1 MLLKRLVIFIFIL
14 FSLCLSQGKVDGVA
28 AIVGKN
34 IVLHSDVLQQAQFVA
49 MERRVDPSTNP
60 YLFENIYLTT
70 LDNIINQYA
79 VLDVAA
85 KDTNI
90 IVSNDEVDRAL
101 NQQIEDFI
109 FKAGS
114 EEMFLEMAGM
124 SMRQIKADYW
134 QDIRDMMVVER
145 FQYSKIQHVDVSRI
159 EVLQFYSSF
168 KDSIPSSPE
177 KYSFSVIE
185 IPFSAGAKSDS
196 ITIAFLKDLKEQ
208 IQFNT
213 ASFDSIAQIYSQ
225 DPGSAPTGGY
235 LGFTTRGS
243 LVKEYEEVA
252 YSMEVGEISGP
263 VKSDFGYHLIKLLDK
278 QGEKI
283 STQHILRT
291 TIFSD
296 ADKKQIYNSVNDI
309 YYQTVGHPIVFDS
322 LSTIY
327 SKKYK
332 NSSGKYLNYPAS
344 RIPDFI
350 FSQLQ
355 LLNHDELSQPIEVA
369 NGYLLVYFYK
379 YQKEFFP
386 DVDNSWDLIYNYA
399 KQKKQNTLFSNWVKD
414 IKANIYIKIFKN

>member
-1 MLLKRLVIFIFIL
+1 
-14 FSLCLSQGKVDGVA
+14 VDGVA